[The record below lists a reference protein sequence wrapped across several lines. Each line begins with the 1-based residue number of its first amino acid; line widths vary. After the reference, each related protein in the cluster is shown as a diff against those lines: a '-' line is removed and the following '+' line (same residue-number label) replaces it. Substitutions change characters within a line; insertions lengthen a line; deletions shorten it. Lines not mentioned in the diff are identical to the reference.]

1 MVHFMSR
8 RIAWVACAAVG
19 TSAGIPACT
28 ARLPT
33 NPQADSGT
41 YYSNDSS
48 MTGAASS
55 TSSNGTVIVSVGG
68 SSGNGGDSATSGG
81 SGATSGAGLGGASG
95 GLGGLGS
102 NASGASFG
110 PGSFLGGASSS
121 FGGFGSGSSGFG
133 GLGSPF
139 GGASSSFGGFGSG
152 SSGFGGPG
160 SPFGG
165 ASSSDGGLGSSRA
178 SSGSS
183 ASSVGATSSAG
194 ASASATGASPTMLPA
209 VTGTCPTLENGTVTI
224 SAGGGTIQAQV
235 WAGSGTSS
243 NGPLILYWHG
253 TGSSAAS
260 EVPDAFDV
268 NAVTSAGG
276 AIVGFI
282 SNSRTGTTT
291 GNTGDDVW
299 YESDAA
305 FADQVVACA
314 IQELRID
321 PRRIHTAGYSA
332 GALQTVYMWYARS
345 GYIASAI
352 SYSGG
357 IDGANQ
363 APLQDP
369 SNVPPVIVAHGA
381 QGSDELVLDFAQA
394 SAQWESDIKTAGG
407 FSIDCND
414 GGNHLAFFTTRAPKL
429 KPAAVQFFLDHPF
442 KVKPEPYT
450 ILPAALPSYCKID

>member
-1 MVHFMSR
+1 MVHSMSR
-8 RIAWVACAAVG
+8 RIAWVTCAALG

-33 NPQADSGT
+33 TSPADSVT
-41 YYSNDSS
+41 YDSNDSS

-55 TSSNGTVIVSVGG
+55 TSSNGTVIVSVAG
-68 SSGNGGDSATSGG
+68 SSGTGGGSAASGG
-81 SGATSGAGLGGASG
+81 SGATSAAGLAGAGGGVGGSGPNASGTSG
-95 GLGGLGS
+95 GLGFPS
-102 NASGASFG
+102 
-110 PGSFLGGASSS
+110 GGASSG
-121 FGGFGSGSSGFG
+121 FGGFGGGSSGFG
-133 GLGSPF
+133 GLGFPF
-139 GGASSSFGGFGSG
+139 GGASSSAGGV
-152 SSGFGGPG
+152 
-160 SPFGG
+160 
-165 ASSSDGGLGSSRA
+165 GSSRA
-178 SSGSS
+178 SSGG
-183 ASSVGATSSAG
+183 ASSVSSPSSAG
-194 ASASATGASPTMLPA
+194 ASASATGAPPSRLPV
-209 VTGTCPTLENGTVTI
+209 VTGTCPTLQSGTVTI
-224 SAGGGTIQAQV
+224 STGGGTIQAQV
-235 WAGSGTSS
+235 WAGPGTSA

-253 TGSSAAS
+253 TGSSPAS

-282 SNSRTGTTT
+282 SNSRTGTAT

-299 YESDAA
+299 YESDAE

-314 IQELRID
+314 IQELGID

-363 APLQDP
+363 VPLQDP
-369 SNVPPVIVAHGA
+369 SNLPPVIVAHGA
-381 QGSDELVLDFAQA
+381 QGSDDLVIDFAQA
-394 SAQWESDIKTAGG
+394 SAQWESDITTAGG

-414 GGNHLAFFTTRAPKL
+414 GGNHLAFFATRAPKL
-429 KPAAVQFFLDHPF
+429 KLAAVQFFLDHPF

-450 ILPAALPSYCKID
+450 ILPAAFPSYCKID

>member
-33 NPQADSGT
+33 SPQADSAT
-41 YYSNDSS
+41 YDSNDSS
-48 MTGAASS
+48 MTGAVSS
-55 TSSNGTVIVSVGG
+55 TSSNGTVIISVGG
-68 SSGNGGDSATSGG
+68 SSGNGGASATSVAP
-81 SGATSGAGLGGASG
+81 GATSGAGLGGVGG
-95 GLGGLGS
+95 GLGGSGS
-102 NASGASFG
+102 NASGASG
-110 PGSFLGGASSS
+110 GLGSFFGGASSS
-121 FGGFGSGSSGFG
+121 FGGFGSSGFG

-152 SSGFGGPG
+152 SSGFGGLG

-165 ASSSDGGLGSSRA
+165 ASSSAGGMGSSGA

-183 ASSVGATSSAG
+183 ASSVSVTSSAG
-194 ASASATGASPTMLPA
+194 TSESAAGASPTMLPG

-235 WAGSGTSS
+235 WAGPGTTL

-253 TGSSAAS
+253 TGSSPTS

-363 APLQDP
+363 ASLQDP

-381 QGSDELVLDFAQA
+381 QGSDQFVIDFAQA
-394 SAQWESDIKTAGG
+394 SAQWESDIATAGG
-407 FSIDCND
+407 YSIDCND
-414 GGNHLAFFTTRAPKL
+414 GGNHLAFFTTRAPQL

-442 KVKPEPYT
+442 KVKPEPYRV
-450 ILPAALPSYCKID
+450 LPAAFPSYCKID